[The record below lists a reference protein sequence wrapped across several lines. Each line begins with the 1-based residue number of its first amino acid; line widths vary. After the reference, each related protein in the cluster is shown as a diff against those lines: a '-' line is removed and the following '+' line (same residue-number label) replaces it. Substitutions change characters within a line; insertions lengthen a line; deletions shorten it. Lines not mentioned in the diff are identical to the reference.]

1 MRKGTNSSRSQL
13 DHIGTRR
20 PRYTCEWVNC
30 PRKGITQTSRFALV
44 AHLRSHTGEKPFYCL
59 VPECD
64 KSFTRSDAL
73 AKHMRTVHE
82 SDTLRPS
89 DPIPRTH
96 PQHPQYQAA
105 MAAAGKTLASGSR
118 PTMSDLL
125 EQSTVDAMLDEELE
139 PDLLED
145 DEVAKSPKT
154 RWKLMKRKYT
164 WVTEEA
170 ANLKNQMVLHET
182 KLKKERVAKEILLEN
197 VIARQIGF
205 EDASRIF
212 R

>member
-1 MRKGTNSSRSQL
+1 
-13 DHIGTRR
+13 
-20 PRYTCEWVNC
+20 
-30 PRKGITQTSRFALV
+30 
-44 AHLRSHTGEKPFYCL
+44 
-59 VPECD
+59 
-64 KSFTRSDAL
+64 
-73 AKHMRTVHE
+73 
-82 SDTLRPS
+82 
-89 DPIPRTH
+89 
-96 PQHPQYQAA
+96 
-105 MAAAGKTLASGSR
+105 
-118 PTMSDLL
+118 MSDLL
-125 EQSTVDAMLDEELE
+125 EPSTVDAMLDEELE

-205 EDASRIF
+205 ENASRIF